1 MIEKNVIVLAETE
14 EQLQGIIRGIES
26 LDKEHQIGI
35 ILGVHTKDESHTQ
48 DDLNMTTE
56 IIGIMADV
64 TGATVIHTSEK
75 NKPVCKNKEI
85 NTLTINVPDDS
96 RLIVMDKIKE
106 NYPDIV
112 HKLLT

>member
-1 MIEKNVIVLAETE
+1 MIEKNVIILAESE
-14 EQLQGIIRGIES
+14 EQLQGIIRGIEA
-26 LDKEHQIGI
+26 LDKERQIGI
-35 ILGVHTKDESHTQ
+35 ILGVHTQDGVHTK
-48 DDLNMTTE
+48 DDLNMTTD
-56 IIGIMADV
+56 IVGIMAEV

-85 NTLTINVPDDS
+85 NTLIVDVPDDS